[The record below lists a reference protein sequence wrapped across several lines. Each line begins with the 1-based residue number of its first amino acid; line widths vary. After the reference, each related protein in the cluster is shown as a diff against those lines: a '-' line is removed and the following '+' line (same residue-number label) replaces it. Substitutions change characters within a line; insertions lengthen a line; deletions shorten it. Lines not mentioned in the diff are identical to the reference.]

1 MNTISYLPSKDE
13 LLLKL
18 RSTKGKTARKFG
30 RFKLWWDEDG
40 NICALDIIQF
50 MEELEEFKKN
60 PNTIQLG
67 GIWKDVKIA
76 DKDIKEARQE
86 LLKKLEEKW

>member
-1 MNTISYLPSKDE
+1 MKTISYLPSKDE

-18 RSTKGKTARKFG
+18 RSTKGKTAREYG

-50 MEELEEFKKN
+50 MDELEEF
-60 PNTIQLG
+60 NTIQLG
-67 GIWKDVKIA
+67 GIWKGIRISSE
-76 DKDIKEARQE
+76 DIKEARQE